1 MNLLIVFVMSIES
14 VKLMLSILYCI
25 SNVFYQVS
33 ILFVQSIMCRVCSWR
48 QFSVF
53 PDRLSESILIL
64 QKTPIHLFSAF
75 FFKIKF
81 IKLMPCFMVG
91 LVGNDL

>member
-33 ILFVQSIMCRVCSWR
+33 ILFYNQSCVVSTPGDNF
-48 QFSVF
+48 QFFLIGFRINS
-53 PDRLSESILIL
+53 DYAKDTYSSI
-64 QKTPIHLFSAF
+64 FSIF
-75 FFKIKF
+75 F
-81 IKLMPCFMVG
+81 
-91 LVGNDL
+91 